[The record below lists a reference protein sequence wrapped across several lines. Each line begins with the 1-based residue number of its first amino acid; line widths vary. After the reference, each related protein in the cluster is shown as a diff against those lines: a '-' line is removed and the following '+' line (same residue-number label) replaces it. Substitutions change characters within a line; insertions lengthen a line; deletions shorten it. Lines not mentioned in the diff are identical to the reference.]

1 MIRSDTIYNLKS
13 LNNAYAVAQQF
24 PEHASTYGEQLFRK
38 YEPRMLEEIRYRP
51 AQSKNGANSG
61 TPFKWSPNP
70 EANARARAWF
80 FWKYPKKEYPNGYP
94 RTGKWERGWVLRFD
108 RPTSN
113 TFGFTLFGNGREKEF
128 TSGFMNR
135 QAPNRPIIGHLR
147 SGYIPIKKTV
157 DFYTDAYRDEYA
169 RGFPAYVSGLLGK

>member
-1 MIRSDTIYNLKS
+1 MIRSSTIYNLKS

-24 PEHASTYGEQLFRK
+24 PDHAATYGEQLFRK
-38 YEPRMLEEIRYRP
+38 YEPRFLEEVRYRP
-51 AQSKNGANSG
+51 AQSKNGLNSG
-61 TPFKWSPNP
+61 RPFEWSPDP
-70 EANARARAWF
+70 RANARARAYF
-80 FWKYPKKEYPNGYP
+80 FAKYPNGYQ

-108 RPTSN
+108 RSGN

-128 TSGFMNR
+128 TSGFLNR
-135 QAPNRPIIGHLR
+135 TAPNRPIIGHAR

-169 RGFPAYVSGLLGK
+169 REFPKFISGLLGK